1 MASLGIEDQ
10 IVAAIR
16 RIMRAVDLHSRWL
29 FEECGLTGPQLTALR
44 EAARLGKTPIG
55 VLARAVHL
63 SQPTVTG
70 ILDRL
75 EKRKLVARSR
85 DGQDRRTVNVS
96 VTATGHKLLA
106 RAPSLLQDRFGRELA
121 RLRDWEQSMTLA
133 SLQRIAEMMEAES
146 LEASPV
152 LVSGPVDAS
161 GDAARTEETPS
172 DKAARDASPPDTQ
185 FTSEEPSEVRSE

>member
-16 RIMRAVDLHSRWL
+16 RIMRAVELQSRWL
-29 FEECGLTGPQLTALR
+29 FEECGLTGPQLTTLR

-85 DGQDRRTVNVS
+85 DGQDRRTVNVT
-96 VTATGHKLLA
+96 VTAAGHKLLA

-121 RLRDWEQSMTLA
+121 RLRDWEQNMTLA

-161 GDAARTEETPS
+161 GDAAPAEETPS
-172 DKAARDASPPDTQ
+172 DKAAGDASPPDTQ